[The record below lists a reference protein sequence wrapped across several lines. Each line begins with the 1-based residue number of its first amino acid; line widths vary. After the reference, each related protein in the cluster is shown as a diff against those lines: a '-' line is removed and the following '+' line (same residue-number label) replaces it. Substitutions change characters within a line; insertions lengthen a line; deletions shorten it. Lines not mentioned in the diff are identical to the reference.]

1 MQEINGVTL
10 KRYAEL
16 ICATTDT
23 VTEEEFWQAL
33 EKEGFSR
40 DAWQPIKDG
49 WNAELFK
56 PENYLT
62 LQQEYNNALE
72 EAVEKKNNGNPPC
85 SLETFADLNA
95 QFYYRKDP
103 ANNNEV
109 MEYTKVLES
118 NNIAPLKWT
127 EYSAYWAPKTAR
139 DEYSQK
145 YYDLLN
151 IASAK
156 YMET

>member
-1 MQEINGVTL
+1 MKEINGITIQ
-10 KRYAEL
+10 RYAEL

-23 VTEEEFWQAL
+23 VTEEEFWQAI
-33 EKEGFSR
+33 EKEGISR
-40 DAWQPIKDG
+40 DAWQLIKDG

-62 LQQEYNNALE
+62 LQQDYNNALE
-72 EAVEKKNNGNPPC
+72 KAVENKYNGNPPC

-156 YMET
+156 YM

>member
-23 VTEEEFWQAL
+23 VTEEEFWQAIA
-33 EKEGFSR
+33 KEGISK

-95 QFYYRKDP
+95 QFHYRKDP

-127 EYSAYWAPKTAR
+127 EYSAYWAPKTSR

-145 YYDLLN
+145 YYDMLN

>member
-1 MQEINGVTL
+1 MQDINGITL

-23 VTEEEFWQAL
+23 VTEEEFWQAI
-33 EKEGFSR
+33 EKEGVSR
-40 DAWQPIKDG
+40 DAWQPVKDG

-72 EAVEKKNNGNPPC
+72 DAVEKKNNGNPPC
-85 SLETFADLNA
+85 SLETFAELNA

-103 ANNNEV
+103 ENNNEV
-109 MEYTKVLES
+109 MEYSKVLAS

-139 DEYSQK
+139 EEYSQK

-151 IASAK
+151 TASAK
-156 YMET
+156 YM